1 MNGETKR
8 WSVGELARATGL
20 TVRTLHHYDQIGLVQ
35 PSERTSAGHRRYIA
49 ADLQRLYRVRALRS
63 FGLSLEDVG
72 IALQGAAADPEVLRE
87 VLHTQL
93 GQLDSQV
100 RAAQRLRDQVRSLLE
115 QLDGSASPDA
125 AEFLQLLESMT
136 MIENYY
142 TKEQLDQLSRRR
154 EEFGEE
160 AIKEVENEWPRL
172 FAEVDDLMAEGA
184 APTDERAVRVVERM
198 DELIFAFHGGDEG
211 IKAAVE
217 KMWAE
222 QGEQLREQQCGPSA
236 EVNAFLA
243 AVRAARG

>member
-20 TVRTLHHYDQIGLVQ
+20 TVRTLHHYDQIGLVR
-35 PSERTSAGHRRYIA
+35 PSERTSAGHRRYTA

-72 IALQGAAADPEVLRE
+72 VALSEADPDPGVLRE

-93 GQLDSQV
+93 TQLDNQV
-100 RAAQRLRDQVRSLLE
+100 REAQRLRAQVRSLLE
-115 QLDGSASPDA
+115 KLDGSVTPDA
-125 AEFLQLLESMT
+125 TEFLQALETMT
-136 MIENYY
+136 MIESYY
-142 TKEQLDQLSRRR
+142 TQEQLDQLARRR

-172 FAEVDDLMAEGA
+172 FAEVDALMAEGA
-184 APTDERAVRVVERM
+184 EPTDERAVRVVERM

-222 QGEQLREQQCGPSA
+222 QREQMREQQCGPSA

-243 AVRAARG
+243 AVRAAKG